1 MTGILRNKP
10 TEKPQNKTEIYGNEY
25 THTHSIKISF

>member
-25 THTHSIKISF
+25 THTLY